1 MTFHERGGLRYF
13 TFPFLDTAG
22 LPHAVVTRRGGASRP
37 PFESLN
43 LGSSVGDDP
52 ETVEKNRRHVFE
64 LLGRDPRS
72 VPELHQVHSNR
83 ILLAR
88 LRADGD
94 LSSRSVEELPQAD
107 GVVTDSPE
115 FTLCMRFADC
125 VPILL
130 FDPVRRAAGIAH
142 AGWKGTLAK
151 VAASAVEALRRHFGS
166 RPEDILAGIG
176 PSIGPDH
183 YAVGAE
189 IVEAVRGAFGPAA
202 DRWLDRRGDAVN
214 LNLWAANE
222 FTLRQSGVD
231 KIAVAGICTACH
243 TEDWFS
249 HRAERG
255 RTGRF
260 GALLWLGD

>member
-13 TFPFLDTAG
+13 TFPLLDAAG
-22 LPHAVVTRRGGASRP
+22 LPHAVMTRRGGASRP

-43 LGSSVGDDP
+43 LGASVGDDP
-52 ETVEKNRRHVFE
+52 ETVEKNRRSVFE
-64 LLGRDPRS
+64 FFRRDLRS
-72 VPELHQVHSNR
+72 VLELHQVHSNR

-88 LRADGD
+88 LPEG
-94 LSSRSVEELPQAD
+94 LEEPPQAD
-107 GVVTDSPE
+107 GIVTDSPGY
-115 FTLCMRFADC
+115 TLCMRFADC

-130 FDPVRRAAGIAH
+130 FDPVRRATGIAH

-151 VAASAVEALRRHFGS
+151 VAASAVEALHDHFGS

-202 DRWLDRRGDAVN
+202 DRWLGRRGGAVN
-214 LNLWAANE
+214 LDLWAANE
-222 FTLRQSGVD
+222 FTLRQSGVK
-231 KIAVAGICTACH
+231 KIALSGICTACH

-260 GALLWLGD
+260 GALLWLER